1 MFGTIPV
8 SRLILDSVRETVRP
22 PAWWLSSQ
30 KIPVGV
36 NGQEFL
42 NAHEILKTYIDRIQ
56 MVKERK
62 KMYVTYNAIGSF
74 LLKVFVEYFRIN
86 CHNRS
91 RQRRML
97 CKVILEW
104 EILQEEAAGVDELF
118 HDLLEEEYQNL
129 DSTAYY
135 FSSWAYNIKLMM
147 MEKILYLGFELDLY
161 GEHEYVMIYW

>member
-62 KMYVTYNAIGSF
+62 KNVCYIQCNRLI
-74 LLKVFVEYFRIN
+74 FVEGFCRI
-86 CHNRS
+86 
-91 RQRRML
+91 
-97 CKVILEW
+97 
-104 EILQEEAAGVDELF
+104 F
-118 HDLLEEEYQNL
+118 
-129 DSTAYY
+129 
-135 FSSWAYNIKLMM
+135 
-147 MEKILYLGFELDLY
+147 
-161 GEHEYVMIYW
+161 